1 MILVRLGGGPLGGS
15 PVGTHCNATPRFEP
29 VCSAVSGS
37 LLSTPAA
44 ASTAGSPRWVR
55 CWVERGDSVGLG
67 RSSARNAVDL
77 HRPTHLH
84 KPHV

>member
-37 LLSTPAA
+37 PLSTPAA
-44 ASTAGSPRWVR
+44 ASAAGAPRR
-55 CWVERGDSVGLG
+55 GTLLGGERGFGG
-67 RSSARNAVDL
+67 
-77 HRPTHLH
+77 PG
-84 KPHV
+84 